1 MMTAVAAANPTLRF
15 QVEVAPKL
23 SNVYPDVN
31 YQNAISGPNKYSN
44 VQTPAYAP
52 TSWANRDKTAVM
64 GGISAYAAWN
74 NFSTANIAAHGI
86 FFDDSLSLPSTTT
99 LSYMETISTYAKTA
113 LGPGG
118 GHITFSPGV
127 VVDPL
132 FYNMADTVI
141 VFENSWGGDSTPL
154 S

>member
-1 MMTAVAAANPTLRF
+1 LRF
-15 QVEVAPKL
+15 QVEVAPNL
-23 SNVYPDVN
+23 SNVYPDIN
-31 YQNAISGPNKYSN
+31 YQNAISGLNKYSN

-52 TSWANRDKTAVM
+52 MSWANRDKTAVM
-64 GGISAYAAWN
+64 GGISAYAARN
-74 NFSTANIAAHGI
+74 NFLTANIAAHGI
-86 FFDDSLSLPSTTT
+86 FFDDSLST

-141 VFENSWGGDSTPL
+141 VFENSWGGSTPL